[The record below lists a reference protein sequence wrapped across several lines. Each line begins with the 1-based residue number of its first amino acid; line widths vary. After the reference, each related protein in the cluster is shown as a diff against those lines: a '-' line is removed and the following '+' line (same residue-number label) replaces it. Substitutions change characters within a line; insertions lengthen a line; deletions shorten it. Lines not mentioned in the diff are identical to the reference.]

1 MSIGRGMDK
10 ENGCIRTMKY
20 YLAAKKNEIMSFAAT
35 WMDLQIVML
44 SEVSQIE
51 KEKISY
57 GIPYMWNL
65 KINDIDELLKQKET
79 HWLRE

>member
-1 MSIGRGMDK
+1 MP
-10 ENGCIRTMKY
+10 
-20 YLAAKKNEIMSFAAT
+20 FVAT
-35 WMDLQIVML
+35 WIDLESVTM